1 MDLTDIGAK
10 TATAGAPEKSNMAGL
25 LIQGNRNINEFTRG
39 VCFDA
44 AAYVRYLLG
53 AAISPDQLKDLQ
65 GPDWVRLFS
74 FRNGTEWDGVRSIPA
89 GSAVGFFR
97 VPDQKIFHAA
107 IATGNAN
114 IRAVN
119 GLLLGNGW
127 SLANLNGVLKQPNDD
142 GTFNYDGTQ
151 IRVYISKL

>member
-10 TATAGAPEKSNMAGL
+10 TATAGDPEKKNMADQ
-25 LIQGNRNINEFTRG
+25 LIRGDRNIEDFTRG

-53 AAISPDQLKDLQ
+53 AAISPDQLKDLR
-65 GPDWVRLFS
+65 GPDWVNALNFK
-74 FRNGTEWDGVRSIPA
+74 NGEEWDGVRSIPA

-127 SLANLNGVLKQPNDD
+127 QSANMSSVLKEKNSD

-151 IRVYISKL
+151 IRVYVSKI